1 MLFFINSATTLSMRY
16 FNSPMETDFYFDN
29 PNHEVHPSVHSKL
42 KRLIDVLGALVG
54 LSITGIVFIPLAI
67 IIKLDSAGPVFFHQK
82 RCGLKGQIFTITKF
96 RSMTIDAE
104 KKRHLVSNQAKGH
117 IFKNHQD
124 PRVTKVGKVIRSCS
138 LDEFPQ
144 FWNVLKGEMSLVGT
158 RPPTPQEVSHY
169 NSYHLSRLNVK
180 PGLTGE
186 WQVNGRSHI
195 LDFEEIVELDLEY
208 QRKWSVKYDLI
219 LIFKTINV
227 VLRMR
232 GAV

>member
-1 MLFFINSATTLSMRY
+1 MRY
-16 FNSPMETDFYFDN
+16 LNSSMETDFCSDN
-29 PNHEVHPSVHSKL
+29 PTDEVHPSVYSKL

-54 LSITGIVFIPLAI
+54 LSITSIVFIPLAI
-67 IIKLDSAGPVFFHQK
+67 LIKLDSTGPIFFHQK
-82 RCGLKGQIFTITKF
+82 RCGLKGEVFTITKF
-96 RSMTIDAE
+96 RSMTVDAE

-124 PRVTKVGKVIRSCS
+124 PRITKVGKIIRSCS

-144 FWNVLKGEMSLVGT
+144 FWNVLKGDMSLVGT
-158 RPPTPQEVSHY
+158 RPPTPQEVSYY
-169 NSYHLSRLNVK
+169 NSYHLLRLNVK

-186 WQVNGRSHI
+186 WQVKGRSHI
-195 LDFEEIVELDLEY
+195 LDFEEIVALDLEY

-219 LIFKTINV
+219 LILKTIAV
-227 VLRMR
+227 VLKKT